1 MQLFVWGDHRAHIV
15 RHVPAPANRSL
26 WRMTAKMSGEVRCVC
41 NYPAIVSLIILN
53 FYWDSLLF
61 RGGPKFSLRNN
72 CKRIL
77 SKETDSAES
86 VHLSNLCSRHLPHIV
101 HRERH
106 MDAPIRGDRGDASK
120 LANPPLCGR
129 PHSNTCVRKEEIAVI
144 ESSVRLAVPK
154 DPAKGQCMQ
163 RVCWV

>member
-1 MQLFVWGDHRAHIV
+1 MRLQLSRNCLADNSEPLLGFPTISRRAQIFFAEYLQT
-15 RHVPAPANRSL
+15 R
-26 WRMTAKMSGEVRCVC
+26 
-41 NYPAIVSLIILN
+41 
-53 FYWDSLLF
+53 
-61 RGGPKFSLRNN
+61 
-72 CKRIL
+72 

-120 LANPPLCGR
+120 LANPPICGR
-129 PHSNTCVRKEEIAVI
+129 PHSNTCVRKAEIAVI
-144 ESSVRLAVPK
+144 ERSVRLAVPK